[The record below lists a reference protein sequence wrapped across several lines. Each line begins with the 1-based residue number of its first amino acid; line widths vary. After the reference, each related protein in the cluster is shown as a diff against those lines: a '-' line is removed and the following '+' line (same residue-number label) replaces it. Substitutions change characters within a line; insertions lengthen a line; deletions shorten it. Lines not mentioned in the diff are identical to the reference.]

1 MGEQLKQEPGTKFDA
16 GKPRTE
22 LLPWPALFEVAK
34 VLTHGAEEHGDWN
47 WRKGMSYSRLIGAT
61 LRHIGAWADGKN
73 IDPQWGLS
81 HLAHA
86 ACDILF
92 LLTYEL
98 DQCPGN
104 IFDDRFS
111 YGKEATTEPDQSP
124 GYHFDDRFSAGK
136 TLNSW
141 KESWVC
147 SSCGLLYPG
156 RPPESRLCDRCSKE
170 VP

>member
-1 MGEQLKQEPGTKFDA
+1 VGEQQKQEPGKKHDA

-34 VLTHGAEEHGDWN
+34 VLTKGAEQYGDWN
-47 WRKGMSYSRLIGAT
+47 WRKGMSYSRLIGAA

-86 ACDILF
+86 ACCVLF

-104 IFDDRFS
+104 NFDDRFS
-111 YGKEATTEPDQSP
+111 YGKDYVDKVWT
-124 GYHFDDRFSAGK
+124 
-136 TLNSW
+136 
-141 KESWVC
+141 C
-147 SSCGLLYPG
+147 SSCGDWWPG
-156 RPPESRLCDRCSKE
+156 SPPEDYLCDRCRRSMAK
-170 VP
+170 